1 MPFRNHKGN
10 EPPPTSGSGRSLGHT
25 QQRCALGTG
34 VAQLDGATRLAR
46 ERPAPA
52 PGARASSSLLDPHPG
67 AAGRGWQGT
76 GGPAR
81 RTPAL
86 CAPPRA
92 RGPAVA
98 TTREGLAAGASRDT

>member
-25 QQRCALGTG
+25 QQRCTLGTG

-52 PGARASSSLLDPHPG
+52 PAARASSSLLDPHPG

-76 GGPAR
+76 HACSLRPTAR
-81 RTPAL
+81 
-86 CAPPRA
+86 PRPGRSDDP
-92 RGPAVA
+92 RGPGHGCV
-98 TTREGLAAGASRDT
+98 T